1 MFTNQIPEF
10 PDYGRQEIP
19 AAKPLFTNAL
29 PALYPQEGP
38 QGWGLTFF
46 SHLSDGPTG
55 RAKGTGWWAGI
66 ANLFWWADR
75 EKGLGGMIT
84 SQILPFG
91 GMLTSK
97 YCLQRTM
104 LIGP

>member
-1 MFTNQIPEF
+1 MLSPEMFSNQIPEF
-10 PDYGRQEIP
+10 PDFGRQNIP
-19 AAKPLFTNAL
+19 AAKPLYTNAL
-29 PALYPQEGP
+29 PALYPQEGD

-46 SHLSDGPTG
+46 LHLQDGLTG

-84 SQILPFG
+84 TQILPFG
-91 GMLTSK
+91 GMLS
-97 YCLQRTM
+97 L
-104 LIGP
+104 LV